1 MIKRLLIANRG
12 EISLRI
18 QKTCKRLGIE
28 TVAVYSDADKDA
40 PFVKAADFSFYLGE
54 SEPSKSYLVIPNI
67 LKAIKETGA
76 DSVHPGY
83 GFLSEKA
90 EFARELSKAGIS
102 FLGPKPETV
111 DLMGDKI
118 RSRAAMEKARVPV
131 VPGYEGDSQEHSV
144 LLKEAERIGFPVM
157 IKASAGGGG
166 KGMKRVFSKEEFLPA
181 LESAQ
186 REAGNAFGDARVF
199 LEKYIINPRHIE
211 VQVFGDSSGKVIHLF
226 ERECSI
232 QRRHQK
238 VVEESPAPNLPS
250 ELKQK
255 ICDVAVKAASSIG
268 YIGAGTVEFI
278 LGEDGAFYFLEMN
291 TRLQVEHPVTESVTG
306 FDLVEWQ
313 IRIAEGVSIEK
324 LTEGKSP
331 SQSGHAIEVRLYAE
345 DPENEFLPSIGK
357 IELAR
362 FPEVQNLRVDSGVV
376 TGSEVSLYYDPMLA
390 KVIGIGK
397 TREEARKNLIA
408 GLEDTIVFG
417 PITNLNYLKAILEH
431 SEFVNGN
438 TNTHFLEKHKIV
450 WEESGEE
457 KEALMRTASFLANRT
472 VKTSSVW
479 EAVGPNGVWGEIS

>member
-1 MIKRLLIANRG
+1 MIKKILIANRG

-18 QKTCKRLGIE
+18 QKTCRKLGIQ
-28 TVAVYSDADKDA
+28 TVAVYSDADKDS
-40 PFVKAADFSFYLGE
+40 PFVKEADFSYYLGPP
-54 SEPSKSYLVIPNI
+54 EPSRSYLVIPNI
-67 LKAIKETGA
+67 LKAISETGA
-76 DSVHPGY
+76 DAVHPGY

-118 RSRAAMEKARVPV
+118 RSRAAMEKAGVPV
-131 VPGYEGDSQEHSV
+131 VPGYEGDSQEPNV
-144 LLKEAERIGFPVM
+144 LLKEAEKIGFPVM

-166 KGMKRVFSKEEFLPA
+166 KGMKRVFSKEEFLPS

-186 REAGNAFGDARVF
+186 REAGNAFGDSRVF

-211 VQVFGDSSGKVIHLF
+211 VQVFGDTSGNVIHLF

-238 VVEESPAPNLPS
+238 VVEESPAPNLSP
-250 ELKQK
+250 EIKKK

-313 IRIAEGVSIEK
+313 IRIAEGVSLEK
-324 LTEGKSP
+324 LTGGKSP

-357 IELAR
+357 IELAK
-362 FPEVQNLRVDSGVV
+362 FPEIQNIRVDSGVV

-390 KVIGIGK
+390 KLIGIGK
-397 TREEARKNLIA
+397 NRDEARKNLIS
-408 GLEDTIVFG
+408 GLEETIIFG
-417 PITNLNYLKAILEH
+417 PTTNLNYLKAILEH
-431 SEFVNGN
+431 SEFINGN
-438 TNTHFLEKHKIV
+438 TNTHFLEKHKIE

-457 KEALMRTASFLANRT
+457 KEALMKTASFLANRT
-472 VKTSSVW
+472 VKASSIWDV
-479 EAVGPNGVWGEIS
+479 VGPQGIWGELS